1 VQENY
6 DEQHQIIRYLLGHL
20 SASDEAAL
28 VRRRAESAGFDEW
41 CQAIEEEL
49 IDDFVQNRLSRE
61 DAALFQ
67 RKYLI
72 SADRSLKVAFA
83 DAMLHSFNAPP
94 SARPARVL
102 RIVAIAATVFLA
114 IAGALFFFKQSRVV
128 VASYTLVPGAVRA
141 LEPAQELRIP
151 SSAVLLKLVA
161 RPDAGLSA
169 DHAALRPVGAEDPI
183 LRQTVVPGPRD
194 TVEVLVP
201 AASLSNG
208 DYLLILQAG
217 EESVASRYFR
227 IAKQ

>member
-1 VQENY
+1 
-6 DEQHQIIRYLLGHL
+6 LGQL
-20 SASDEAAL
+20 SPSEEGAL
-28 VRRRAESAGFDEW
+28 VRHRAESARFDEW
-41 CQAIEEEL
+41 CQAVEEEL
-49 IDDFVQNRLSRE
+49 IDDFVQNRLSHE

-67 RKYLI
+67 REYLI
-72 SADRSLKVAFA
+72 TAERSLKVAFA
-83 DAMLHSFNAPP
+83 EAMLRSFDAPAT
-94 SARPARVL
+94 ARPVRGL
-102 RIVAIAATVFLA
+102 RMLAIAPAVFLA
-114 IAGALFFFKQSRVV
+114 IAGALFFFKESPVA

-141 LEPAQELRIP
+141 LEPVQELRIP
-151 SSAVLLKLVA
+151 PTAVLLKLMA

-169 DHAALRPVGAEDPI
+169 DHAALRPVGTEDVI
-183 LRQTVVPGPRD
+183 LRQTVVPGPRN